1 MSVDQKENTLPPR
14 RLTKDLLKQTKELR
28 DQLEV
33 ERKEHQ
39 ASQKALQLENQV
51 LRERMNEMVKNHV
64 QQTLALKNRW
74 QAKCD
79 KHVKKERDHWEEK
92 IEAKDEYI
100 QRLEDQ
106 HFAENEDLCNTAQIY
121 KDQVQSLLKTLN
133 LRIEQ
138 SNSLQKLLQEEQ
150 NKNEALNDQLKEEI
164 KAKTAA
170 QQEAVQL
177 QKQRDKLQAKLG
189 TLTCVLDQKRHANQ
203 EAMKKNKAI
212 NNQVKEE
219 AKAKT
224 AAQKDVEQLQRERDN
239 LQTKVLSLTAALDQE
254 SHEKEQLQAKVQEK
268 ERTID
273 SLTADVSSLRFA
285 SNKEKTKI
293 SASSQKQ
300 IDSLQK
306 TVLKTEQ
313 EMTCLKETHEK
324 QMWTMKLKV
333 QEISEALNTSK
344 SNNSALKPEHE
355 ELQETTER
363 KQEKRVKWWRKWSFW
378 RGAQVHPM
386 SVASV

>member
-1 MSVDQKENTLPPR
+1 
-14 RLTKDLLKQTKELR
+14 
-28 DQLEV
+28 
-33 ERKEHQ
+33 
-39 ASQKALQLENQV
+39 
-51 LRERMNEMVKNHV
+51 
-64 QQTLALKNRW
+64 
-74 QAKCD
+74 
-79 KHVKKERDHWEEK
+79 
-92 IEAKDEYI
+92 
-100 QRLEDQ
+100 
-106 HFAENEDLCNTAQIY
+106 
-121 KDQVQSLLKTLN
+121 
-133 LRIEQ
+133 
-138 SNSLQKLLQEEQ
+138 
-150 NKNEALNDQLKEEI
+150 
-164 KAKTAA
+164 
-170 QQEAVQL
+170 
-177 QKQRDKLQAKLG
+177 
-189 TLTCVLDQKRHANQ
+189 
-203 EAMKKNKAI
+203 MKKNKAI

-344 SNNSALKPEHE
+344 SNNSALK
-355 ELQETTER
+355 
-363 KQEKRVKWWRKWSFW
+363 KRVKGWRKWPLW
-378 RGAQVHPM
+378 RGAKVHPM

>member
-1 MSVDQKENTLPPR
+1 MKTYAIPHKY
-14 RLTKDLLKQTKELR
+14 TKIRSSPFL
-28 DQLEV
+28 
-33 ERKEHQ
+33 
-39 ASQKALQLENQV
+39 N
-51 LRERMNEMVKNHV
+51 
-64 QQTLALKNRW
+64 
-74 QAKCD
+74 
-79 KHVKKERDHWEEK
+79 
-92 IEAKDEYI
+92 
-100 QRLEDQ
+100 
-106 HFAENEDLCNTAQIY
+106 
-121 KDQVQSLLKTLN
+121 TLN

-189 TLTCVLDQKRHANQ
+189 TLTSVLDHKRRASQ
-203 EAMKKNKAI
+203 EAMEKNEAI
-212 NNQVKEE
+212 NNQGKEE

-224 AAQKDVEQLQRERDN
+224 AAQRDVEQLQRERDN

-285 SNKEKTKI
+285 SNKDKTKI
-293 SASSQKQ
+293 SASSQEQ
-300 IDSLQK
+300 IHSLQK

-344 SNNSALKPEHE
+344 SNNSALKPEHD

-363 KQEKRVKWWRKWSFW
+363 KQEKRVKWWRKWSSL
-378 RGAQVHPM
+378 RGAKVHPM

>member
-1 MSVDQKENTLPPR
+1 
-14 RLTKDLLKQTKELR
+14 
-28 DQLEV
+28 
-33 ERKEHQ
+33 
-39 ASQKALQLENQV
+39 
-51 LRERMNEMVKNHV
+51 
-64 QQTLALKNRW
+64 
-74 QAKCD
+74 
-79 KHVKKERDHWEEK
+79 
-92 IEAKDEYI
+92 
-100 QRLEDQ
+100 
-106 HFAENEDLCNTAQIY
+106 
-121 KDQVQSLLKTLN
+121 
-133 LRIEQ
+133 
-138 SNSLQKLLQEEQ
+138 
-150 NKNEALNDQLKEEI
+150 
-164 KAKTAA
+164 
-170 QQEAVQL
+170 
-177 QKQRDKLQAKLG
+177 
-189 TLTCVLDQKRHANQ
+189 
-203 EAMKKNKAI
+203 MKKNKAI

-254 SHEKEQLQAKVQEK
+254 SHEKEQLQTKVQEK

-344 SNNSALKPEHE
+344 SNNSALK
-355 ELQETTER
+355 
-363 KQEKRVKWWRKWSFW
+363 KRVKGWRKWSLW
-378 RGAQVHPM
+378 RGAKVHPM